1 MKNYIWFILALL
13 LLSDVTATD
22 YQAVH
27 REHILKTRKLEQVVK
42 EVFTFSN
49 NPCQGPAFSPADF
62 LVEERVNKR
71 IEMDMLFSLSVDLSI
86 TMSALSTYGLN
97 KVGAKAHTIDLQKYP
112 QWATASDVFYY
123 LSMPQYFKA
132 AKNDLR
138 KMGLSSE
145 DFTIIDEYIHSNNIH
160 ILNDEIILQSLAPI
174 ETRIRQLI
182 FDNNQ
187 AAIAL
192 NYSSK
197 LIKQTELNWY
207 LWAQEL
213 LSQFPQS
220 KQQALI
226 DYGTKDLGFTYIIAT
241 DINET
246 NLSYLA
252 KRIQSGTYREQVT
265 SRINSLKSKLAR
277 ERTREGQT

>member
-1 MKNYIWFILALL
+1 ML
-13 LLSDVTATD
+13 LLSDVTATN
-22 YQAVH
+22 YQTVH
-27 REHILKTRKLEQVVK
+27 NQHIAKAQKLEQVVK

-49 NPCQGPAFSPADF
+49 NPCQQPAFTPADF
-62 LVEERVNKR
+62 FDQQRVSKR
-71 IEMDMLFSLSVDLSI
+71 IEMDILFSLAIDLDI
-86 TMSALSTYGLN
+86 GMSALSIYGLKKDN
-97 KVGAKAHTIDLQKYP
+97 AKAHTINFQKYP

-123 LSMPQYFKA
+123 LSMPEYFKTA
-132 AKNDLR
+132 NQDLR

-145 DFTIIDEYIHSNNIH
+145 DITIIDDYIQSNNIH
-160 ILNDEIILQSLAPI
+160 ILNDEIILQSLTPI

-192 NYSSK
+192 NYSSE
-197 LIKQTELNWY
+197 LIEQTEHNWY

-213 LSQFPQS
+213 LSKFPPP

-226 DYGTKDLGFTYIIAT
+226 DYGTKDLGFTYIIPT
-241 DINET
+241 GINET

-252 KRIQSGTYREQVT
+252 KRIQSGTYRNQVT
-265 SRINSLKSKLAR
+265 SRINSLKYKLAR
-277 ERTREGQT
+277 ERERKGQTL